1 MGPPERKKTKI
12 ENSES
17 EIQKD
22 YEAFVEAYCSSSDD
36 LKELA
41 TEKAKKQWSLVKHDQ
56 TEIARKIAE
65 FKKKATGLTA
75 FQPVSR
81 KMTPLSKDLSGVVLK
96 PIYHGSHLG

>member
-1 MGPPERKKTKI
+1 METS
-12 ENSES
+12 EN
-17 EIQKD
+17 QKY

-65 FKKKATGLTA
+65 FKQKSAQKSTELTA
-75 FQPVSR
+75 FHPVPI
-81 KMTPLSKDLSGVVLK
+81 KMTPLSNDLSGLVLK
-96 PIYHGSHLG
+96 SVYHGSHSG

>member
-1 MGPPERKKTKI
+1 MDASKPKKAKMEI
-12 ENSES
+12 SENKKHYEDF
-17 EIQKD
+17 IQ
-22 YEAFVEAYCSSSDD
+22 AYCSSSDD
-36 LKELA
+36 FKEIA
-41 TEKAKKQWSLVKHDQ
+41 TEKAQKQWSLVKHDQ

-96 PIYHGSHLG
+96 PIYRGSHLG

>member
-1 MGPPERKKTKI
+1 MNPSEPKKAKMEKS
-12 ENSES
+12 EN
-17 EIQKD
+17 QKH
-22 YEAFVEAYCSSSDD
+22 YKAFVEAYCSSSDD
-36 LKELA
+36 LKEIA
-41 TEKAKKQWSLVKHDQ
+41 TEKAQKQWSLVKHDQ

-96 PIYHGSHLG
+96 PIYRGSHLG

>member
-1 MGPPERKKTKI
+1 MNPSEPKKAKMEKS
-12 ENSES
+12 EN
-17 EIQKD
+17 QKH

-36 LKELA
+36 LKEIA
-41 TEKAKKQWSLVKHDQ
+41 TEKAQKQWSLVKHDQ

-65 FKKKATGLTA
+65 FKKKAAALTA

-96 PIYHGSHLG
+96 PIYRGSHLG